1 MQVRTANRYSKGHSG
16 RQLLGLGWRRNWC
29 SCFTPPPLLRQERGL
44 KLAEW
49 RTFSPE
55 NVVRHRMTTMLGRFH
70 MQGAKSRV
78 IDYLGASV
86 LSEDQITDSGDTDC
100 CISVG
105 ALRESYR
112 PIIGGNTKSL
122 ESHG

>member
-1 MQVRTANRYSKGHSG
+1 
-16 RQLLGLGWRRNWC
+16 
-29 SCFTPPPLLRQERGL
+29 
-44 KLAEW
+44 
-49 RTFSPE
+49 
-55 NVVRHRMTTMLGRFH
+55 MLGRLH

-112 PIIGGNTKSL
+112 PIIGVNTKSL

>member
-1 MQVRTANRYSKGHSG
+1 
-16 RQLLGLGWRRNWC
+16 
-29 SCFTPPPLLRQERGL
+29 
-44 KLAEW
+44 
-49 RTFSPE
+49 
-55 NVVRHRMTTMLGRFH
+55 MLDRLH
-70 MQGAKSRV
+70 TQGAKSRV

-86 LSEDQITDSGDTDC
+86 LSEDLITDSGDTDC

-105 ALRESYR
+105 ALRDFFR